1 LAEIIP
7 SEELRELFLRLY
19 AVWQAHDIEALREI
33 FSAGAHCTIF
43 GSDPDE
49 WYTGQAGVKV
59 LLRQA
64 DESSGLIIKP
74 RAPVAYRIGNVGWA
88 AGPLDVTFANGV
100 EVTFRA
106 TIVAAIERGQWRIV
120 HWHQSIGQKNEEALG
135 IALTTS
141 IEALEQSVLDDRP
154 DLRPASAPDGTVT
167 IVFTDIESSTALLS
181 RLGDTEF
188 LRILN
193 WHDRIVRDS
202 AQQHRGYVV
211 KSQGDGFM
219 LAFPSAA
226 LALRACLV
234 MRDRIGKGF
243 EDHRINIRA
252 GLHSGEAIKRDDDF
266 YGHTVVIAA
275 RIGSL
280 AQGGEILASDLVHAL
295 ARGLGSFK
303 FGEARHAALRGLDGS
318 FALFPVLNE

>member
-1 LAEIIP
+1 MAEIVP

-19 AVWQAHDIEALREI
+19 AVWQAQDVEALREL
-33 FSAGAHCTIF
+33 FTAGAHCTIF

-49 WYTGQAGVKV
+49 WYTGQAGVNV
-59 LLRQA
+59 LVRQIE
-64 DESSGLIIKP
+64 ESRGVVINP
-74 RAPVAYRIGNVGWA
+74 RAPVAYRIGNVGWV
-88 AGPLDVTFANGV
+88 AGQMDVTFPNGV
-100 EVTFRA
+100 EVPFRT

-141 IEALEQSVLDDRP
+141 IDALEQSVLEARP

-219 LAFPSAA
+219 LAFASAA

-243 EDHRINIRA
+243 KDHRINIRA
-252 GLHSGEAIKRDDDF
+252 GLHSGEAIKREDDF

-275 RIGSL
+275 RIVAM

-303 FGEARHAALRGLDGS
+303 FGEPRRAQFKGMEGNFDMY
-318 FALFPVLNE
+318 PVLD